1 MNILY
6 YFWDEFTAN
15 DILDV
20 FKKKGHT
27 VDIDSTPINDKLND
41 INFAESFLSKI
52 QSGNYDCVFSFNFYP
67 IISKVTEAVGIKY
80 ISWCFDSPLKTLYTE
95 AVFNSCN
102 YIFVFDKHNV
112 LRLKNMGV
120 KNVFHMLLG
129 VNTQKLNQLLGTDIH
144 NANYQ
149 HDISFVGRTYNDS
162 TNFYDKITDMP
173 EYYKGFFDGII
184 RSQMDILG
192 YDIASGIF
200 TDNFVKS
207 LDFVNFNISD
217 EVLLDS
223 GDMFAQIFQKKVTS
237 IERPEILKT
246 LSDAGNSVSHFASP
260 KDIKIPGVHHMGY
273 VDYDTEMPH
282 VFRNSKINLNITLRT
297 ILSGIPLRCL
307 DIMGAG
313 GFLLSNYQPELAEYF
328 VDGEEMVMYTG
339 RQDLLDKVSYYL
351 EHDEERISIA
361 TKGMYKIQQEF
372 NYDIMIDKIFD
383 ITFR

>member
-6 YFWDEFTAN
+6 YYWDEFTSN
-15 DILDV
+15 DILNV
-20 FKKKGHT
+20 FKRKGHT
-27 VDIDSTPINDKLND
+27 VDVYSAPIEDKLND
-41 INFAESFLSKI
+41 INFAESFLAKI
-52 QSGNYDCVFSFNFYP
+52 QSSNYDFIFSFNFFP
-67 IISKVTEAVGIKY
+67 IISKVAEAVGIKY

-144 NANYQ
+144 NVNYQ
-149 HDISFVGRTYNDS
+149 HDVSFVGRTYNDNS
-162 TNFYDKITDMP
+162 NFFDHISNMP
-173 EYYKGFFDGII
+173 EYHRGFYYGIL
-184 RSQMDILG
+184 RAQMDIFG

-200 TDNFVKS
+200 TDSFVKA
-207 LDFVNFNISD
+207 LDYVNFNISD
-217 EVLLDS
+217 EVFLNS
-223 GDMFAQIFQKKVTS
+223 GDIFTQMFQKKVTS
-237 IERPEILKT
+237 VERPEILKM
-246 LSDAGNSVSHFASP
+246 LSDAGISVSHFAPS
-260 KDIKIPGVHHMGY
+260 KDILIPGIKRMDY
-273 VDYDTEMPH
+273 ADYDTEMPH
-282 VFRNSKINLNITLRT
+282 IFRNSKINLNITLRT

-328 VDGEEMVMYTG
+328 ADGEEMVMYTG

-361 TKGMYKIQQEF
+361 TKGMYKIQEEF
-372 NYDIMIDKIFD
+372 NYDIMIDKIFA
-383 ITFR
+383 ISFR